1 MKENSSRNPTRI
13 GFIGNY
19 LPRQCGIATFT
30 TDVCESMAS
39 EYPLAR
45 FIAIAMNDRLEGYEY
60 PSRVRFELAQE
71 NLADYE
77 RAAEFLNLQDL
88 DLVSLQH
95 EFGIYGGKA
104 GSHILTL
111 LRNLKVPV
119 VTTLHTILTD
129 PNTEQRGH
137 E

>member
-60 PSRVRFELAQE
+60 PPRVRFELAQE
-71 NLADYE
+71 NLADH
-77 RAAEFLNLQDL
+77 AAC
-88 DLVSLQH
+88 
-95 EFGIYGGKA
+95 GGVPEPA
-104 GSHILTL
+104 RPGSG
-111 LRNLKVPV
+111 KPSA
-119 VTTLHTILTD
+119 
-129 PNTEQRGH
+129 
-137 E
+137 